1 MTRKAVV
8 GILAVLVAGLFA
20 LLAAAADQP
29 LNADDVT
36 LLLLGG
42 SPSQKIIT
50 LVEQRGISFRMNPD
64 LAKKF
69 HDAGASDDLI
79 DALTKAGRKAQ
90 EAPSSVAAPAP
101 APAPPQQA
109 QSANPPAA
117 NSNPA
122 EVDRKVAETLG
133 SLQTKPPDHE
143 GRSSDNGRP
152 YAPRFSLVAL
162 TGQRI
167 DLADY
172 KGKVVIVNFW
182 ASWCPYCRKWI
193 PSLVEFQRQYYGDGL
208 RVVGIAVRDQK
219 NAVRSYVQRENVT
232 YPVAM
237 AEADTGRLFGG
248 ISGLPTT
255 VLIGRDG
262 RIYRRFSGSPSDPS
276 RFEER
281 IKRLLARSAGSPEA
295 GQQAVAQAASTTSP
309 AADSQETEGATSPL
323 PAADVSSASPAPQ
336 APGPSPQAPAT
347 DTPAPSSKPADVNQ
361 KVAETLTKLTA
372 PEATTAKPA
381 AAKDTKD
388 LTDPSPDQIQ
398 KIIQEFAAKEKLFR
412 EARDNY
418 TYHQINKVEEL
429 GPDNEVE
436 GVYEQEW
443 DILFDDSGKRI
454 ERVTYAPADT
464 LKKIILT
471 EEDLTSFRNTQPF
484 VLTTD
489 ELPEYEIKYLG
500 HVKVDEIT
508 AYVFSVRPKEIQ
520 KGHQYFQGVV
530 WVDDQDLQIV
540 KSEGKPVPELLH
552 TKKGE
557 NLFPRFTTYR
567 EQIDGKYWF
576 PTYTM
581 ADDTLYFSSGSVHI
595 KEVLRYTD
603 YKQFKSKVRIVSAT
617 PTDQPNAPAI
627 PTTPHQ

>member
-1 MTRKAVV
+1 MTRKAVA
-8 GILAVLVAGLFA
+8 GILTVVVAGLFA

-42 SPSQKIIT
+42 SPSPKIIA
-50 LVEQRGISFRMNPD
+50 LVKQRGVSFKMNPD

-79 DALTKAGRKAQ
+79 DAITEAGPRAQ
-90 EAPSSVAAPAP
+90 AAPSSPATAPA
-101 APAPPQQA
+101 A
-109 QSANPPAA
+109 QNPAA
-117 NSNPA
+117 TAPSPVSNPT
-122 EVDRKVAETLG
+122 EVDRKVSDTLSG
-133 SLQTKPPDHE
+133 LESSSE
-143 GRSSDNGRP
+143 GNDRP
-152 YAPRFSLVAL
+152 YAARFSLVSV
-162 TGQRI
+162 TGQKI

-172 KGKVVIVNFW
+172 KGKVVLVNFW
-182 ASWCPYCRKWI
+182 ASWCPHCRRMI
-193 PSLVEFQRQYYGDGL
+193 PELVGLHDQYYSKGL
-208 RVVGIAVRDQK
+208 RIVGIAVSDHKQ
-219 NAVRSYVQRENVT
+219 AVEEFYQHGNISY
-232 YPVAM
+232 PMAM
-237 AEADTGRLFGG
+237 GDAYTRRLYGG
-248 ISGLPTT
+248 VSGLPTT

-262 RIYRRFSGSPSDPS
+262 RIYS
-276 RFEER
+276 RFEGEPRDIGTLEER
-281 IKRLLARSAGSPEA
+281 IKRLLARPAGGPEA
-295 GQQAVAQAASTTSP
+295 SQQTVAQATPPNGPAATSP
-309 AADSQETEGATSPL
+309 AIVVGASSPVPAGTGEGPSAGAATAPQQ
-323 PAADVSSASPAPQ
+323 SASPNTP
-336 APGPSPQAPAT
+336 PANSQ
-347 DTPAPSSKPADVNQ
+347 PAEVNS
-361 KVAETLTKLTA
+361 KVADTLNKLTA
-372 PEATTAKPA
+372 PEATIAKPA
-381 AAKDTKD
+381 SAKDAKE

-398 KIIQEFAAKEKLFR
+398 KIIQEFAAKEKLFKA
-412 EARDNY
+412 ARDNY
-418 TYHQINKVEEL
+418 TYHQINKVQEL
-429 GPDNEVE
+429 GPDNEIE

-508 AYVFSVRPKEIQ
+508 AYVFSIRPKEIQ
-520 KGHQYFQGVV
+520 KGRQYFQGVV

-540 KSEGKPVPELLH
+540 KSEGKPVPELH
-552 TKKGE
+552 TRKGE

-581 ADDTLYFSSGSVHI
+581 ADDTLYFSNGGVHI
-595 KEVLRYTD
+595 KEILRYTD

-617 PTDQPNAPAI
+617 PTDQPNAPTI
-627 PTTPHQ
+627 PAAPHQ